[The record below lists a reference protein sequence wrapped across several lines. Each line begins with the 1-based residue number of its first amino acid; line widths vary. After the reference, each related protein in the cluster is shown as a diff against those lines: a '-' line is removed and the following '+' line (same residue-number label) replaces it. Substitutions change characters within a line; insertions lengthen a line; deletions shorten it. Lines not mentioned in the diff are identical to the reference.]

1 FLVGQCMVVGD
12 AQPFIG
18 ALITLDPEALPVWL
32 AQQGLSESTPLS
44 ELVHNEIIQS
54 EIQGAVDSANKAVSA
69 AESIKKFTILETD
82 WTEEG
87 GQMTP
92 SLKLKRNVVFKEH
105 EADIAA
111 IYS

>member
-1 FLVGQCMVVGD
+1 
-12 AQPFIG
+12 
-18 ALITLDPEALPVWL
+18 VWL
-32 AQQGLSESTPLS
+32 AQQDLSETTPLS
-44 ELVHNEIIQS
+44 ELVNNEIIQS

-69 AESIKKFTILETD
+69 AESIKKFTILEAD

-105 EADIAA
+105 EADIAS